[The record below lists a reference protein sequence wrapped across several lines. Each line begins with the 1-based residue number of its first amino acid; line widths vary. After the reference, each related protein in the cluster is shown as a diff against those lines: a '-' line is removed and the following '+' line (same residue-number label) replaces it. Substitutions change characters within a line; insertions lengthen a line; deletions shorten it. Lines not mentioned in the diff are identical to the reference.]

1 VVVQLGKLQ
10 GARRGWE
17 LWSVHGRALSM
28 HQEDYDYLGD
38 YTGSASL
45 DPEHISRETDLALR
59 PGHYTIELAINSPVL
74 LPSHGAN
81 TYDKSPFPF
90 LFTRRYEVDIRAD
103 ETVRLYPGIPDN
115 WVEFQMPEAAA
126 APQWVA
132 ASESSPPSVEALQAE
147 VDEYMKDPMVK
158 LLRGVDASRLSEPQG
173 AVVLDLPE
181 EEGGPRE
188 FDKYQVRIFVEA
200 ISARRRIPQHEDIA
214 EMRRHYPQWSPS
226 YDA

>member
-1 VVVQLGKLQ
+1 MVVQLGKLQ